1 MTASVAFI
9 INPSCHG
16 KQFDIDY
23 GYQCTLNLPE
33 ALLHV
38 WFFCQY
44 FRLTCWIYSLS
55 LCVDYNKLRKVRYMS
70 RICVY
75 DFILTAYKNV

>member
-1 MTASVAFI
+1 MSASAAFT
-9 INPSCHG
+9 INPSCRG

-44 FRLTCWIYSLS
+44 FSPDMLDLQSQS
-55 LCVDYNKLRKVRYMS
+55 LCWLQQAEKSETYCMS
-70 RICVY
+70 GICVY
-75 DFILTAYKNV
+75 NFI